1 MPKDFNLND
10 ILKNSEE
17 LRRIREE
24 MRRLDEIELNSI
36 SRVYDRKQK
45 IYLLEKKLTDEI
57 DIRNKMNND
66 YQKKLEEAEK
76 KGKRVHANTMKAFRQ
91 KYEQQQ
97 KIITQNEKELRQ
109 LQLKEKRVKFH

>member
-36 SRVYDRKQK
+36 GRVFERKQK
-45 IYLLEKKLTDEI
+45 ISLLEKKITDEI

-66 YQKKLEEAEK
+66 YQKKLEEAQK
-76 KGKRVHANTMKAFRQ
+76 KGVKIHANTMKAFRQ

-97 KIITQNEKELRQ
+97 RIITQNEKELRQ
-109 LQLKEKRVKFH
+109 LEK